1 MANSTRAAAE
11 GDPPRPAGD
20 GTGADAGVGVRP
32 GATSGAAGCTR
43 VDTGDGAGA
52 GTGVAAGARGDLGT
66 SSSPDAESAAEPD
79 ADPGSAP
86 EPTTTPAPEPPTST
100 TPAPIAESGTSTRT
114 PRPGPVVEVGGAP
127 SRAGAGGGAVRLVGL
142 DLARGLAVFGMYA
155 AHLGPEPELGEPSGF
170 LLELAHGRSS
180 ALFAVL
186 AGVTLVFLAG
196 RQPPSDARDGRRAA
210 LRIAIRALVLL
221 AFGSVL
227 TASGTKVEVILAYYG
242 LYFLLALPFV
252 RLTSRALAAL
262 AVGWALVGPQ
272 LWYMAQQV
280 FWDSALE
287 RGIAAHDPL
296 AHYAEGEGLT
306 RLLVTGNYPALA
318 WMPFVLAGM
327 AVGRLDLRA
336 PRVRARLAVL
346 GPALA
351 AFGYGASWL
360 ALQVPAVGDRAGMPH
375 GWWADTDEWPE
386 DLNPGLLLL
395 AAPHSET
402 TLSVVANTGVALTVV
417 AAALT
422 AMDLLPRLRP
432 AAVPVIAV
440 GSMSLSSY
448 VFHIVGIRLLHI
460 DIEGDDLSI
469 GLLLGFIA
477 AVSLSAYAWS
487 RFFRRGPLE
496 FVLHH
501 LSLLGRRRR

>member
-1 MANSTRAAAE
+1 
-11 GDPPRPAGD
+11 PPG
-20 GTGADAGVGVRP
+20 
-32 GATSGAAGCTR
+32 
-43 VDTGDGAGA
+43 
-52 GTGVAAGARGDLGT
+52 
-66 SSSPDAESAAEPD
+66 
-79 ADPGSAP
+79 
-86 EPTTTPAPEPPTST
+86 PTTP
-100 TPAPIAESGTSTRT
+100 T
-114 PRPGPVVEVGGAP
+114 PRPGPVCDGGGAP
-127 SRAGAGGGAVRLVGL
+127 PRAGAGGGAVRLVGL

-196 RQPPSDARDGRRAA
+196 RQPPPSARDGRRAA
-210 LRIAIRALVLL
+210 LRIALRALVLL

-272 LWYMAQQV
+272 LWYVGQQV

-318 WMPFVLAGM
+318 WLPFVLAGM

-351 AFGYGASWL
+351 AFGYGVSWL
-360 ALQVPAVGDRAGMPH
+360 ALQVPAVGGRAGMPH
-375 GWWADTDEWPE
+375 GWWADTDEWPD
-386 DLNPGLLLL
+386 DLNPGLLFL

-402 TLSVVANTGVALTVV
+402 TLSVVANTGVALTVI

-422 AMDLLPRLRP
+422 AMDLLPRLRRV
-432 AAVPVIAV
+432 AVPVIAV

-448 VFHIVGIRLLHI
+448 VFHIVGIRLLHV

-477 AVSLSAYAWS
+477 SVSLAAYGWS

-496 FVLHH
+496 FVLHR
-501 LSLLGRRRR
+501 LSLLGRRPR